1 MAGIDIE
8 GLATVYPNGVRA
20 VDGLDLSVAD
30 GEFFALL
37 GPSGCGKTTLLRTIA
52 GLESATEGSVR
63 IDAADVT
70 RLEPGK
76 RGVAM
81 VFQDYALFPH
91 MTVSDNITYP
101 LKVRRVAAATRSG
114 VASRTAGELSL
125 QGLLERRPGQLSGGQ
140 QQRVA
145 LARAIASEGKVL
157 LLDEPLSNLDA
168 RLRLEA
174 RTFLKK
180 LQRDLG
186 ITTVFVTH
194 DQAEALALA
203 DRIAVMQTGKLVQL
217 GTPRE
222 VFARPSNTFVA
233 NFIGSTPMNLL
244 PGTVTDGAAVSSATA
259 PSASESGP
267 GAVGAGSGSGPGTAG
282 GSGSSGAGPG
292 AVGAGSGGSGVVSVA
307 GGWLPAATSAVP
319 AGAEVTVGIRPE
331 YLSLSTGDVSG
342 PSIRGTVVV
351 AENLGTMSLV
361 SVDCE
366 GTLVG
371 VTVPEEDEPAPGTPV
386 VLTAPAQRVLLYD
399 RESGDL
405 LARQPA
411 MVG

>member
-20 VDGLDLSVAD
+20 VDGLDLHVAD

-52 GLESATEGSVR
+52 GLEAATEGTVR
-63 IDAADVT
+63 IDSADVT

-91 MTVSDNITYP
+91 MNVSENITYP
-101 LKVRRVAAATRSG
+101 LKVRRVAPATRSD
-114 VASRTAGELSL
+114 VATRTAGELSL
-125 QGLLERRPGQLSGGQ
+125 QGLLERKPAQLSGGQ

-203 DRIAVMQTGKLVQL
+203 DRIAVMDSGKLRQL
-217 GTPRE
+217 GSPRE
-222 VFARPSNTFVA
+222 VFARPTNTFVA

-244 PGTVTDGAAVSSATA
+244 PGKVAA
-259 PSASESGP
+259 
-267 GAVGAGSGSGPGTAG
+267 
-282 GSGSSGAGPG
+282 SSGVDATTRLTDIASSQNGST
-292 AVGAGSGGSGVVSVA
+292 ASVGMVSVA
-307 GGWLPAATSAVP
+307 GGSLPAATFSAPV
-319 AGAEVTVGIRPE
+319 GAEVTVGIRPE
-331 YLSLSTGDVSG
+331 YLTVASGDVTG
-342 PSIRGTVVV
+342 PALRGVVVV
-351 AENLGTMSLV
+351 AENLGTQSLV
-361 SVDCE
+361 TVDCD

-371 VTVPEEDEPAPGTPV
+371 VTVPEETEPSPGSTV
-386 VLTAPAQRVLLYD
+386 VLTAPATRVLLYD
-399 RESGDL
+399 RESGEL

-411 MVG
+411 PVA

>member
-52 GLESATEGSVR
+52 GLENASEGTVR
-63 IDAADVT
+63 IDSADVT

-91 MTVSDNITYP
+91 MTVSENITYP
-101 LKVRRVAAATRSG
+101 LKVRRVAAATRAT
-114 VASRTAGELSL
+114 VAEKTSGELSL

-203 DRIAVMQTGKLVQL
+203 DKIAVMQTGKLVQL
-217 GTPRE
+217 GSPRE

-244 PGTVTDGAAVSSATA
+244 EGEVGASDSATDG
-259 PSASESGP
+259 
-267 GAVGAGSGSGPGTAG
+267 
-282 GSGSSGAGPG
+282 
-292 AVGAGSGGSGVVSVA
+292 VVEVA
-307 GGWLPAATSAVP
+307 GGRLPAATGSVP
-319 AGAEVTVGIRPE
+319 SGAKVTVGIRPE
-331 YLSLSTGDVSG
+331 YLTLSTGSGAG
-342 PSIRGTVVV
+342 PSIAGTVVV
-351 AENLGTMSLV
+351 AENLGTSSLV
-361 SVDCE
+361 SVDCA
-366 GTLVG
+366 GTLIG
-371 VTVPEEDEPAPGTPV
+371 VTVPEEDEPAPGAPV

-399 RESGDL
+399 RDSGEL
-405 LARQPA
+405 LARQPIA
-411 MVG
+411 VDARSGSRSSSGEVADA

>member
-267 GAVGAGSGSGPGTAG
+267 GAVGAGSG
-282 GSGSSGAGPG
+282 
-292 AVGAGSGGSGVVSVA
+292 GSGVVSVA

-331 YLSLSTGDVSG
+331 YLSLSTGDMSG

-411 MVG
+411 MVD